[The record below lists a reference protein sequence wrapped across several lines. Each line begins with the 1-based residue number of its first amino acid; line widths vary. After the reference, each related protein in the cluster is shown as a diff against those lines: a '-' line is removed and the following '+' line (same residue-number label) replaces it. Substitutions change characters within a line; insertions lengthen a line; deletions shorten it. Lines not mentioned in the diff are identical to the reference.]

1 MSSFSLA
8 MPTPDL
14 SQLTSEQLLGAVG
27 IRSTHLQ
34 DNFHGARARSSLLD
48 GNQFTGSPYGKV
60 PLKGNWNLATARS
73 GDYLW
78 VFAKTLEHDPTTML
92 PKRSQCDRLLDYFV
106 EPTFDKLT
114 TLPMSTVAERKLEDP
129 TGGLGFEPIGEHQNL
144 IAAPH
149 HIQIDSPKGIME
161 MTEVYCMAIMRD
173 TLISS
178 LNAATDPTTITT
190 APRDGNG
197 VAPENAVHESAD
209 AILSILNTYTSSTRV
224 KPNWPVDPET
234 GTTNL
239 ALIFRGHGKGE
250 DIGQYVSQLL
260 ILDIPFGSGV
270 FEQKYAPEWDSV
282 ASVTKAGYLAI
293 QNGVN
298 PVPTKAAI
306 QARRIRSLRDIG
318 SLVHKDPAYGLYFN
332 AGLIAAKAGLDAL
345 KDPGAGSNFMDTGA
359 PDYLTCI
366 GTVTRAALRVAWLT
380 KWQNSLKIRPE
391 IAAARLSWYET
402 ATDKP
407 QELAAWA
414 AMFSDDLKTRIKA
427 WTASQGADEG
437 STFLPLLYDEGSPT
451 HPSFPAGHATVA
463 GACVTIMKAFL
474 NTHGPAPTYTPVKW
488 TAKFG
493 PVQMVSDDTGDLVDT
508 VDSGETIVGEL
519 NKLASNVSL
528 GRNLAGV
535 HYRCDGDCGIV
546 MGEEVAISYL
556 KDMTYSYYPAI
567 LKKKI
572 SFFLEKFD
580 GTLVTIAH
588 GECNP
593 VT

>member
-1 MSSFSLA
+1 

-14 SQLTSEQLLGAVG
+14 SQLTSEQLLGATGV
-27 IRSTHLQ
+27 RSDDLQ
-34 DNFHGARARSSLLD
+34 DRFYGACVRSSLLA
-48 GNQFTGSPYGKV
+48 GNPFTGSPFGKV
-60 PLKGNWNLATARS
+60 LLKGNWNLATAGS

-106 EPTFDKLT
+106 EPTFDKLA
-114 TLPMSTVAERKLEDP
+114 TLPKSTVAERKLEDP
-129 TGGLGFEPIGEHQNL
+129 TGGLGFEPIGEHQTL

-149 HIQIDSPKGIME
+149 HIQIDSPEGVME

-197 VAPENAVHESAD
+197 VAPESAVHESAD

-224 KPNWPVDPET
+224 KPNWPVDPQT

-239 ALIFRGHGKGE
+239 ALMFRGHGKGE

-260 ILDIPFGSGV
+260 ILDIPFGSGI

-282 ASVTKAGYLAI
+282 ASVTKVGYVAI
-293 QNGVN
+293 QNGVKL
-298 PVPTKAAI
+298 VPTKAAI
-306 QARRIRSLRDIG
+306 PARRIRSLRDIG
-318 SLVHKDPAYGLYFN
+318 SVVHSDPAYGLYFN

-345 KDPGAGSNFMDTGA
+345 KEPGAGSNFMDTGV

-366 GTVTRAALRVAWLT
+366 GAVTRAALRAAWLT

-391 IAAARLSWYET
+391 TTAARLSWYET

-407 QELAAWA
+407 PELAVWA
-414 AMFSDDLKTRIKA
+414 EMFSDDLKTRIKA

-463 GACVTIMKAFL
+463 GACVTIIKAFL
-474 NTHGPAPTYTPVKW
+474 HTHGPAPAYAPVKW

-493 PVQMVSDDTGDLVDT
+493 PMQMVSDDTGDLMDT

-528 GRNLAGV
+528 GRNMAGV
-535 HYRCDGDCGIV
+535 HYRYDGDCGIL

-556 KDMTYSYYPAI
+556 KAMTCSYYPAI
-567 LKKKI
+567 LKKNI
-572 SFFLEKFD
+572 SFLLEKFD

-593 VT
+593 IT

>member
-1 MSSFSLA
+1 

-14 SQLTSEQLLGAVG
+14 SQLTSEQLLGATGV
-27 IRSTHLQ
+27 RSGDLR
-34 DNFHGARARSSLLD
+34 DDFYGACARSSLLA
-48 GNQFTGSPYGKV
+48 GNPFMDSPFGKV
-60 PLKGNWNLATARS
+60 LLKGNWNLATAGS

-92 PKRSQCDRLLDYFV
+92 PKRSQCDRLLDYFA
-106 EPTFDKLT
+106 EPTFDKLA
-114 TLPMSTVAERKLEDP
+114 TLPKSTVAERKLEDP
-129 TGGLGFEPIGEHQNL
+129 TGGLGFEPIGEHQTL

-149 HIQIDSPKGIME
+149 HIQINSPEGVME

-197 VAPENAVHESAD
+197 VTPGSAVHESAD
-209 AILSILNTYTSSTRV
+209 AILSILNTYTSSTLA
-224 KPNWPVDPET
+224 KPNWPVDPKT

-282 ASVTKAGYLAI
+282 ASVTKAGYVAI
-293 QNGVN
+293 QNGVK

-306 QARRIRSLRDIG
+306 PARRIQSLRDIG
-318 SLVHKDPAYGLYFN
+318 SVVHADPAYGLYFN

-345 KDPGAGSNFMDTGA
+345 KRPGAGSNFMDTGD

-366 GTVTRAALRVAWLT
+366 GAVTRAALRAAWLT

-391 IAAARLSWYET
+391 TAAARLSWYET

-407 QELAAWA
+407 PELATWA
-414 AMFSDDLKTRIKA
+414 EMFSEDLKTRIKA

-474 NTHGPAPTYTPVKW
+474 HTHGPAPAYAPVKW

-535 HYRCDGDCGIV
+535 HYRCDGYCGIV

-556 KDMTYSYYPAI
+556 KAMTYSYYPAI
-567 LKKKI
+567 LKKNI
-572 SFFLEKFD
+572 SFLLEKFD

-593 VT
+593 IT